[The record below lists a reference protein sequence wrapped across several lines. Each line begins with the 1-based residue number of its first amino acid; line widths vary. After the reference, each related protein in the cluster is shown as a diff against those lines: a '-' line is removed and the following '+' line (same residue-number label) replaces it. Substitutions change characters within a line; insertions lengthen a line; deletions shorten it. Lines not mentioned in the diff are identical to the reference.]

1 MKQVCTLLGSW
12 RGRVVLSGPVSSWK
26 QAMAYRPRQPP
37 VVLTAFHKQGSLD
50 AYLHEVR
57 SIRESRMF
65 QPRDEDTEDGE
76 TPE

>member
-1 MKQVCTLLGSW
+1 
-12 RGRVVLSGPVSSWK
+12 
-26 QAMAYRPRQPP
+26 MAYRPRQPA
-37 VVLTAFHKQGSLD
+37 VVLTAFQKQGSLD

-76 TPE
+76 SK

>member
-1 MKQVCTLLGSW
+1 
-12 RGRVVLSGPVSSWK
+12 
-26 QAMAYRPRQPP
+26 MAYRPRQPP

-50 AYLHEVR
+50 TYLHEVR